1 MKQITFASVSVPTS
15 TNEGGKIGD
24 QAQLPDGRVFV
35 YNYASEAITK
45 HMVVS
50 RPANTTVTTVYSS
63 QNGQSQ
69 NVYITKASAGWT
81 IGAYQDCWVAVN
93 TGTGTGQV
101 AKIKDN
107 TADTLELYPEFALA
121 TALTVAGSSGIA
133 IVLDNQVEKVPVT
146 SKITPVVGVAQVS
159 FTSTYYGYFLKR
171 GIGGVLAGEAITINE
186 NCTPGDDT
194 EGTAILGITAKGPY
208 DAANIGRCLVANSAA
223 DLAAMVDVGAL

>member
-1 MKQITFASVSVPTS
+1 MKQITFASVFTPTVAS
-15 TNEGGKIGD
+15 EGGKIHD
-24 QAQLPDGRVFV
+24 QAQTPDGRIWE
-35 YNYASEAITK
+35 YNFASEAITK
-45 HMVVS
+45 HMVAS
-50 RPANTTVTTVYSS
+50 RPGNTTVTSVSSS
-63 QNGQSQ
+63 QNTFSQ
-69 NVYITKASAGWT
+69 NVFIKKASAGWT

-107 TADTLELYPEFALA
+107 TADTLELYTEYALA
-121 TALTVAGSSGIA
+121 TALTTAGSSGIA
-133 IVLDNQVEKVPVT
+133 IVLDNQVEKVPIT

-159 FTSTYYGYFLKR
+159 FTTQYYGYFLKR
-171 GIGGVLAGEAITINE
+171 GAGGVLAGEAITINE

-223 DLAAMVDVGAL
+223 DLAALVEVGAQ